1 MSPKQLSL
9 LALLMLAAS
18 PAAAEPAGEAAGP
31 ASPEAGQEAA
41 DLGPDANWNALNW
54 DISRLAPAKG
64 FVGGAP
70 VSAPLADWSRIDKKD
85 GSAAVTVKRALPTD
99 WDSKVGLDLN
109 LAGSQGIPPAT
120 DPLGTNRQ
128 DSTGAAWATITA
140 PALNLPA
147 GWDKATIDARVDP
160 SADQRRIGTALTK
173 SVPLNDNLSLTLKNG
188 YAVTH
193 QGPGAASPE
202 SAAAPVTAPTP
213 ADIYSA
219 DTSAKLNLLPTGTAI
234 AVEAARSTTDDK
246 WLRTLRTEQK
256 LFGGINVTGAI
267 SETPEGLP
275 SRSIGAGFK
284 KNW

>member
-109 LAGSQGIPPAT
+109 LAGSQGMPPAT
-120 DPLGTNRQ
+120 DPLSTSRQ

>member
-18 PAAAEPAGEAAGP
+18 PAAGEPAGDAGGS
-31 ASPEAGQEAA
+31 ASPAAGQEAA

-64 FVGGAP
+64 FAGGAP
-70 VSAPLADWSRIDKKD
+70 ASAPLAEWSRTDKTD

-109 LAGSQGIPPAT
+109 LAGSQGMSTAT
-120 DPLGTNRQ
+120 DPLGTSRQ

-160 SADQRRIGTALTK
+160 SSDQRRLGTALTK

-193 QGPGAASPE
+193 HGPGAASSE
-202 SAAAPVTAPTP
+202 SAAVPVTAAP
-213 ADIYSA
+213 ADIFSA

-234 AVEAARSTTDDK
+234 AVEAARSSTDDK

-256 LFGGINVTGAI
+256 LFGGLNVTGAI